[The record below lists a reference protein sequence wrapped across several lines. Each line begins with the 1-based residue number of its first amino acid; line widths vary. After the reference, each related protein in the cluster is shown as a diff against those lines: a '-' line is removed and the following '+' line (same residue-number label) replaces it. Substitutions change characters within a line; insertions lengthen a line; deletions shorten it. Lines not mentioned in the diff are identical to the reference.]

1 MDNVITDPEQV
12 TPEWLTA
19 KLRANGYLGQGE
31 VITVRQRDTVHRVSL
46 NNSWML
52 AIRRTPL
59 PLLHPNCSSI

>member
-31 VITVRQRDTVHRVSL
+31 VITVRASETRCTGCL
-46 NNSWML
+46 
-52 AIRRTPL
+52 
-59 PLLHPNCSSI
+59 